1 MGNSLR
7 LILAIVMA
15 DALLA
20 IPALAQA
27 DDPARAVFMLQTV
40 RLDGNGYKG
49 MEYGTAFFI
58 SSDGSALTNSHL
70 VYRVQHDPD
79 HYHLIA
85 IVDKEFYS
93 AEIVCASNL
102 QDDPTREGLRGVHLS
117 RDVAEIRLMPS
128 AFPFDTFA
136 LTFKTGERLT
146 FATAHRDALRPF
158 PFLTI
163 AGRPALGTRI
173 HIIGFGHISP
183 IPRKWTSRGQISR
196 TGQTPDGTEI
206 FDIEFTHPAQ
216 PGNSGSP
223 VFNDQNQVIGLWTW
237 YASSRSD
244 LGTAISS
251 SALKNPCPN
260 ASQHTARY
268 TARFPVLAY
277 TMGKQGPGRTC

>member
-1 MGNSLR
+1 MRNSLR
-7 LILAIVMA
+7 LILAIVIIN
-15 DALLA
+15 ALLA

-40 RLDGNGYKG
+40 RLDGHGYKG
-49 MEYGTAFFI
+49 MEYGTAFFV
-58 SSDGSALTNSHL
+58 SGDGAALTNSHL
-70 VYRVQHDPD
+70 VYRVQHDPE
-79 HYHLIA
+79 HYRLIA

-93 AEIVCASNL
+93 AEIVCASSL
-102 QDDPTREGLRGVHLS
+102 QDDPRGGLPVVHLS
-117 RDVAEIRLMPS
+117 RDVAEIRLAPS

-136 LTFKTGERLT
+136 LVFKTGERVT
-146 FATAHRDALRPF
+146 FATAHRGALRPF

-183 IPRKWTSRGQISR
+183 IPRKWTSRGQISH

-206 FDIEFTHPAQ
+206 FDIEFTHPAR

-237 YASSRSD
+237 YASSRPD

-251 SALKNPCPN
+251 SALMNPCPD
-260 ASQHTARY
+260 AFHQTTRDTARS
-268 TARFPVLAY
+268 PVVAY
-277 TMGKQGPGRTC
+277 PIGK